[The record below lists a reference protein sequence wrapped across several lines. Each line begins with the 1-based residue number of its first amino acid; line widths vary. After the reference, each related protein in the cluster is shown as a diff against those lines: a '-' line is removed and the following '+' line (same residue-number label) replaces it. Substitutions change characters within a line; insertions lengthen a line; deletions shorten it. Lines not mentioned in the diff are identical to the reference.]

1 MKIDITTFNQIASAL
16 SAHFVSVYY
25 VEIETGK
32 FFVFSDSR
40 KAQDLDLTTEGE
52 DFFAYS
58 RAKAGAIVHPDDLD
72 MLLKMHDKNTVMEYF
87 EKNRSFTWPCRLV
100 IDGKIVHVRHVE
112 VLCDDKKHLICCM
125 EDIEAEFQEK
135 EQQKRNMQLAQLQA
149 RRDELTGVRNKN
161 AFTEET
167 RSIDEKI
174 NAGEMVHP
182 FGVVVCDIN
191 NLKLINDTR
200 GHSFGDEA
208 IQKASRMICEV
219 FKHSPVFR
227 IGGDEF
233 AVILSEKDFG
243 NRESLLKDLKH
254 ESQANGRTHVGPV
267 VACGLATYDPKN
279 DKDFCAVF
287 ERADAFMYK
296 NKKAIKD
303 RSETE
308 VYTVPEGTEP
318 VVPMDRKIMLDSLFG
333 ALYTVTGGGYV
344 FLNDMKHDYSRWS
357 LPMVDD
363 FGAPDSYLYH
373 ADRVMQKNVHPDD
386 AEQFKEA
393 VNTMLRGNAKMVP
406 LVYRTRRTDG
416 AYITVT
422 TRGFVLKDQEGKPD
436 FFGGIIIPS

>member
-1 MKIDITTFNQIASAL
+1 M
-16 SAHFVSVYY
+16 
-25 VEIETGK
+25 
-32 FFVFSDSR
+32 
-40 KAQDLDLTTEGE
+40 
-52 DFFAYS
+52 
-58 RAKAGAIVHPDDLD
+58 
-72 MLLKMHDKNTVMEYF
+72 
-87 EKNRSFTWPCRLV
+87 

-149 RRDELTGVRNKN
+149 RRDELTGVSNKN

-287 ERADAFMYK
+287 ERADAFM
-296 NKKAIKD
+296 
-303 RSETE
+303 
-308 VYTVPEGTEP
+308 
-318 VVPMDRKIMLDSLFG
+318 
-333 ALYTVTGGGYV
+333 
-344 FLNDMKHDYSRWS
+344 
-357 LPMVDD
+357 
-363 FGAPDSYLYH
+363 
-373 ADRVMQKNVHPDD
+373 
-386 AEQFKEA
+386 
-393 VNTMLRGNAKMVP
+393 
-406 LVYRTRRTDG
+406 
-416 AYITVT
+416 
-422 TRGFVLKDQEGKPD
+422 
-436 FFGGIIIPS
+436 